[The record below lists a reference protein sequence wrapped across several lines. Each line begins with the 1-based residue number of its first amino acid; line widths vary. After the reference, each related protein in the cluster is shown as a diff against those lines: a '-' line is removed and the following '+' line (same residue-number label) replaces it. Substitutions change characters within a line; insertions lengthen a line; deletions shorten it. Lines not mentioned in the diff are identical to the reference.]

1 MYTGKNTGGEPGG
14 ASVAR
19 GAFISPTAFEQR
31 GEVDSEVLWEREGA
45 AGFQGGNGGV
55 VIEGGG
61 LGGK

>member
-31 GEVDSEVLWEREGA
+31 GEVDSEVLWQLGWGEM
-45 AGFQGGNGGV
+45 GGLLSR
-55 VIEGGG
+55 